1 VTPKRLVVQP
11 SEDAL
16 PTLQVTVDK
25 PAVAV
30 SVEAGREI
38 VLRGAFHSTHDGSV
52 IDAAST
58 TWPEGAPG
66 GASVDPGGLVDFAG
80 GGFHVTKL
88 DAERHE
94 VRAVATGD
102 PAPACEL
109 AGVSSP
115 CLALRLEPQARTRLL
130 TMAEWRS
137 SLKGSISL
145 EIPAMPVP
153 PVAPRVVRP
162 PVPMPVLALAGA
174 ALALVLVALMAMRA
188 RARRRASPAFA
199 LAELCREVERR
210 LADDAVL
217 GASLARPV
225 KSTLTAV
232 KSGRVDA
239 SSPEGLRVRRALE
252 LALERLRD
260 KTQRVRE
267 AREREAADELVGEM
281 EAALEAAEAVD
292 EAPVARLA
300 P

>member
-1 VTPKRLVVQP
+1 M
-11 SEDAL
+11 

-30 SVEAGREI
+30 SVEPGREI
-38 VLRGAFHSTHDGSV
+38 VLKGAFHSTHDGSIV
-52 IDAAST
+52 DAAST

-66 GASVDPGGLVDFAG
+66 GASIDAGGLVDFAG

-88 DAERHE
+88 DPVSHE

-130 TMAEWRS
+130 TMAEWRA
-137 SLKGSISL
+137 SLKGAISL
-145 EIPAMPVP
+145 EIPATPAVAVA
-153 PVAPRVVRP
+153 PVAPRVARP
-162 PVPMPVLALAGA
+162 TVPAPVLAVVGAVLALA
-174 ALALVLVALMAMRA
+174 LVAVLTLRA
-188 RARRRASPAFA
+188 RRRRRASPAFA

-217 GASLARPV
+217 GASLAKPV
-225 KSTLTAV
+225 KSTLAAV

-239 SSPEGLRVRRALE
+239 GSPEGVRVRRALE

-260 KTQRVRE
+260 KTLRVR
-267 AREREAADELVGEM
+267 AAKEREAADELVGEM

-292 EAPVARLA
+292 EAPLARLSR
-300 P
+300 